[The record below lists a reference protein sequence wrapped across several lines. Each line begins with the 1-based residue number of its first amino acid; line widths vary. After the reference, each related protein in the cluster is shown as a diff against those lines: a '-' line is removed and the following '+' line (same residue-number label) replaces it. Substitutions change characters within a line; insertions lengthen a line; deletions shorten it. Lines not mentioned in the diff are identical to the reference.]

1 MSILRHYQDPLTIR
15 WYVRRIWYRGGVTR
29 DRVVAQG
36 EFQVPVD
43 SDPLGVVATALQAA
57 LTAVEQEIAATR

>member
-1 MSILRHYQDPLTIR
+1 
-15 WYVRRIWYRGGVTR
+15 
-29 DRVVAQG
+29 
-36 EFQVPVD
+36 VD